1 MPKSIPEKWLEY
13 KPYGSVI
20 NGTKILP
27 FKVPL
32 KETVSNNLEPEQRF
46 TTSILLQAVP
56 RLKYIIDLTNT
67 DRYYDEKEF
76 TSCGVKYE
84 KIMVRGRE
92 IPPMD
97 VVKKFFKTMDD
108 FMSACGEDDL
118 VGVHCTHGINR
129 SGYLI
134 CRYLIQ
140 QLGWEIEDSLKAF
153 EDARGYPIERE
164 IYINA
169 LKRTPRE
176 KIDTSKIGLS
186 NRISSEVI
194 SNRPMRFKHTNRHT
208 PYTMGPP
215 GFVPPRR
222 GFVKDGPFSPPHFGF
237 GGPPPPGF
245 RPIPPPPG
253 MPSIPPPSGP
263 PPIYGPR
270 PFRYGP
276 PPRPAM
282 PPPPPRPGFPLPC
295 FPPPC
300 PSRTPGGGSRLP
312 PPGVPTRLPPPK
324 MPPPPPPQPA
334 PSRPVAL
341 KRIPSQKRKSHVRNG
356 IVSLSR
362 NPVSLIRRNVQTNR
376 IIPKLLKEQ
385 DFTVDTF
392 EENLLA
398 VSSQPRRRSSKGR
411 YNQNK

>member
-32 KETVSNNLEPEQRF
+32 KEAVSNKLEQENRF
-46 TTSILLQAVP
+46 TTSILLEAFP
-56 RLKYIIDLTNT
+56 HLKYVIDLTNT
-67 DRYYDEKEF
+67 DRYYDGKEF
-76 TSCGVKYE
+76 TNSGVKYE

-92 IPPMD
+92 IPTMD
-97 VVKKFFKTMDD
+97 VVRKFFKTMDN
-108 FMSACGEDDL
+108 FISACGEEDL

-140 QLGWEIEDSLKAF
+140 QLGWKVDDSLKAF
-153 EDARGYPIERE
+153 EEARGYPIERE
-164 IYINA
+164 IYISA
-169 LKRTPRE
+169 LKRTPGT
-176 KIDTSKIGLS
+176 KIDTSKITIS
-186 NRISSEVI
+186 NPTSSEVV
-194 SNRPMRFKHTNRHT
+194 NKRVMRFRYSSRP
-208 PYTMGPP
+208 PYTIGPP
-215 GFVPPRR
+215 GFMPPRR
-222 GFVKDGPFSPPHFGF
+222 DFAKDGPFSPPHFGY
-237 GGPPPPGF
+237 GGPPPGF
-245 RPIPPPPG
+245 RPPG
-253 MPSIPPPSGP
+253 LPSIPPPAGP
-263 PPIYGPR
+263 PPLYGPR

-282 PPPPPRPGFPLPC
+282 PPPPPRPGFPIPC

-300 PSRTPGGGSRLP
+300 PSRTPGGGTRLP
-312 PPGVPTRLPPPK
+312 PPCPPARLPPPK

-334 PSRPVAL
+334 PARPASL
-341 KRIPSQKRKSHVRNG
+341 KRITNQKRKSHVRNG

-362 NPVSLIRRNVQTNR
+362 NPVSLIRRNSQTSR
-376 IIPKLLKEQ
+376 ILPKLLKEQ

-398 VSSQPRRRSSKGR
+398 VSSQSHRRPSKGR
-411 YNQNK
+411 FNQNK